1 MHIPPFP
8 SVGFRCPVSE
18 IDLLER
24 LWRWTESYNK
34 TQDLARKLELLAFK
48 TELGLSPDRHHHM
61 PRASGGGRSGK
72 GPWKVCP
79 GWLPRAKAVL
89 TSRAAGGGVS
99 PPGGRGG
106 HHGWQNW
113 IFPTGR
119 GVAALPHSQTMTCG
133 HRS

>member
-1 MHIPPFP
+1 MQIPPFS
-8 SVGFRCPVSE
+8 SVGFRCPVCE
-18 IDLLER
+18 TDMLER

-89 TSRAAGGGVS
+89 TSRAAGGGRS
-99 PPGGRGG
+99 PHLVVGGDTTGGKPGFFQQGE
-106 HHGWQNW
+106 GWQLY
-113 IFPTGR
+113 PT
-119 GVAALPHSQTMTCG
+119 AKP
-133 HRS
+133 

>member
-1 MHIPPFP
+1 MQIPPFS
-8 SVGFRCPVSE
+8 SVGFRCPVCE
-18 IDLLER
+18 TDMLER

-61 PRASGGGRSGK
+61 PRASGGGRSGN

-89 TSRAAGGGVS
+89 TSRAAGGGS
-99 PPGGRGG
+99 PPLVVGGDTTGG
-106 HHGWQNW
+106 KTGFFQQGEGWQLY
-113 IFPTGR
+113 PT
-119 GVAALPHSQTMTCG
+119 AKP
-133 HRS
+133 